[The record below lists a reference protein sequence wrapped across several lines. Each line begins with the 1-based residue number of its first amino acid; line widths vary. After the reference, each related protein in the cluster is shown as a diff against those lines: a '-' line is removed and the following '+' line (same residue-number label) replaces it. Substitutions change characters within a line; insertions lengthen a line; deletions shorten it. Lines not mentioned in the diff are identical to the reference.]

1 MKHQN
6 KKNILLLGGGYEQLP
21 AILEAKKFGY
31 NVICVDK
38 NINCVGKKFSNK
50 FYNISIK
57 DKKN

>member
-6 KKNILLLGGGYEQLP
+6 KNILLLGGGYEQLP

-38 NINCVGKKFSNK
+38 KYNCEVRNSPINF
-50 FYNISIK
+50 II
-57 DKKN
+57 